1 MRWVPG
7 LLVTGIAVVLAG
19 CSSGQAAGC
28 PVTEPNGSLPPGETM
43 AAPEYLGNGE
53 LWTVLWP
60 DGRVVFESGGPG
72 EIRDDGGLAMK
83 FPFWRGEAVQGEL
96 RITGRRLDGAAA
108 SLTAEIPGGYGGT
121 GFQAT
126 GLVFASEGCWE
137 VTASAGDAT
146 LTFVTEAVIVPAD
159 EG

>member
-1 MRWVPG
+1 MRSVPG
-7 LLVTGIAVVLAG
+7 LVVAGIAVVLAG
-19 CSSGQAAGC
+19 CSGGQAAGC
-28 PVTEPNGSLPPGETM
+28 PVTEPNGSLPPGETV

-60 DGRVVFESGGPG
+60 DGRVIFEPGGPG

-83 FPFWRGEAVQGEL
+83 FPFWRGEGVRGEL
-96 RITGRRLDGAAA
+96 RITGRRLDGMAGP
-108 SLTAEIPGGYGGT
+108 LTAEIPEGYGET

-146 LTFVTEAVIVPAD
+146 LTFVTQAVIAPAP

>member
-1 MRWVPG
+1 MRARLGP
-7 LLVTGIAVVLAG
+7 LLVGSAIVLAG
-19 CSSGQAAGC
+19 CSDRQPAAC

-53 LWTVLWP
+53 LWP
-60 DGRVVFESGGPG
+60 DGRVVFEPGGPG
-72 EIRDDGGLAMK
+72 KIRDDGSLEMK
-83 FPFWRGEAVQGEL
+83 FPFWRGEGVRGEL
-96 RITGRRLDGAAA
+96 RVAGRRLDGAAGP
-108 SLTAEIPGGYGGT
+108 LTAEIPEGYGEM

-137 VTASAGDAT
+137 VTASAGDGT
-146 LTFVTEAVIVPAD
+146 LTFVTQAVFIPAT

>member
-1 MRWVPG
+1 MRSLPG
-7 LLVTGIAVVLAG
+7 LVVAGIAVVLAG
-19 CSSGQAAGC
+19 CSSGQVARY
-28 PVTEPNGSLPPGETM
+28 PVTDPYGSLPPGETV

-60 DGRVVFESGGPG
+60 DGRVVFEPGGPG
-72 EIRDDGGLAMK
+72 QIRDDGGLVMK
-83 FPFWRGEAVQGEL
+83 FPFWRGEGVRGEL
-96 RITGRRLDGAAA
+96 RIAGRRLDGMAGP
-108 SLTAEIPGGYGGT
+108 LIAEIPEGYGET

-146 LTFVTEAVIVPAD
+146 LTFVTQAVIAPAP

>member
-1 MRWVPG
+1 MRARLG
-7 LLVTGIAVVLAG
+7 SLLVGSAIVLAG
-19 CSSGQAAGC
+19 CSDRQPAAC

-43 AAPEYLGNGE
+43 AAPEYLGNAE

-60 DGRVVFESGGPG
+60 DGRVVFEPGGPG
-72 EIRDDGGLAMK
+72 KIRDDGSLEMK
-83 FPFWRGEAVQGEL
+83 FPFWRGEGVRGEL
-96 RITGRRLDGAAA
+96 RIAGRRLDGAAGP
-108 SLTAEIPGGYGGT
+108 LTAEIPEGYGET

-137 VTASAGDAT
+137 VTASAGDGT
-146 LTFVTEAVIVPAD
+146 LTFVTQAMIVPAT